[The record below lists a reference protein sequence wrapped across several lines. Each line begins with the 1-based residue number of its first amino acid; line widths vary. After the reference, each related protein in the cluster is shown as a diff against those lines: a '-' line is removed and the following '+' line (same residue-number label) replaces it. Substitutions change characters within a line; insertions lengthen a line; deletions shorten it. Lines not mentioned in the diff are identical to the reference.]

1 MSEQTHGASGEQL
14 LAMMEQEED
23 TGGVIRVKLKPRPLG
38 SPPLGFLLS
47 LPLLALPFG
56 GWLVESGL
64 LVLARCSFKTMFGL
78 PCMGCGA
85 TRATLNVLH
94 GDWLEALF
102 FQPLVLTIYTLVAL
116 WGVTSLVLYI
126 RGEELEVHTATWLTW
141 TLRIGLLA
149 LPFINWVYLVSLE
162 I

>member
-1 MSEQTHGASGEQL
+1 MSEHTAAATAPHRPIHFELRQ
-14 LAMMEQEED
+14 
-23 TGGVIRVKLKPRPLG
+23 RPLG
-38 SPPLGFLLS
+38 SPPLGFLLC

-64 LVLARCSFKTMFGL
+64 LTLARCSFKTMFGL

-94 GDWLEALF
+94 GDWLEALY
-102 FQPLVLTIYTLVAL
+102 FQPLVLTLYTLVGV
-116 WGVTSLVLYI
+116 WGAVSLTLYVTG
-126 RGEELEVHTATWLTW
+126 RELQIETAPWMTW
-141 TLRIGLLA
+141 TLRIGLLV
-149 LPFINWVYLVSLE
+149 LPFVNWVYLMSRG

>member
-1 MSEQTHGASGEQL
+1 MSNQTQSAEQHTFPAQEQD
-14 LAMMEQEED
+14 AESRIIQ
-23 TGGVIRVKLKPRPLG
+23 VRLKPRPLG

-94 GDWLEALF
+94 GDWFEALF
-102 FQPLVLTIYTLVAL
+102 FQPLVLTIYTLVAI
-116 WGVTSLVLYI
+116 WGVVSLVLYI
-126 RGEELEVHTATWLTW
+126 RGQELVVHTATWLTW

-149 LPFINWVYLVSLE
+149 LPFINWIYLVSLG